1 MEKKPVCMIT
11 GVGDG
16 TGAYTA
22 RRFAKAG
29 YHIAMVARDK
39 TRLSNLENEISN
51 SKAFSCDVSDL
62 LKLKETCNQIKIL

>member
-1 MEKKPVCMIT
+1 MKENSVCMIT

-29 YHIAMVARDK
+29 YRIAMIARDK
-39 TRLSNLENEISN
+39 ARLSNLESEIPG
-51 SKAFSCDVSDL
+51 SKGFHLRCFRF
-62 LKLKETCNQIKIL
+62 T